1 MEIIIKYFVPIFVPI
16 FTIILSFLVYEFNKY
31 RLYVEFITKE
41 RIRWLKELK
50 DNASKF
56 LEISYFLKNSFEN
69 KIFQNEYLKKMSEL
83 QFYISRIILDLN
95 PKEKKHAFI
104 ISDLKS
110 IRKIL
115 KNSQKKIHR
124 ENPIEELFNQ
134 KENKI
139 ENLEKKLQEIFKEEW
154 ERIKKESR
162 KFKTN

>member
-1 MEIIIKYFVPIFVPI
+1 MEIIIKYFEPIFVPI

-95 PKEKKHAFI
+95 PKEKKHALI

>member
-1 MEIIIKYFVPIFVPI
+1 MEIIIKYFVPI

-50 DNASKF
+50 DNVSKF

-69 KIFQNEYLKKMSEL
+69 KIFQNESLKKMSEL

-95 PKEKKHAFI
+95 PKEEKHSLI

-110 IRKIL
+110 IRRIL
-115 KNSQKKIHR
+115 KNSQKRLYR

-139 ENLEKKLQEIFKEEW
+139 ENLEQKLQEIFKEEW

-162 KFKTN
+162 KFKVN

>member
-1 MEIIIKYFVPIFVPI
+1 VEIIIKYFVPIFVPI

-50 DNASKF
+50 DNVSKF

-95 PKEKKHAFI
+95 PKEKKHALI

-115 KNSQKKIHR
+115 KNFQKKIHR